1 LPDEPVVVFRTD
13 IDESIGDVYN
23 PVSFVDLRSR
33 AFACHER
40 VTAGALKKS
49 SRRARSKHS
58 RLKRARYRRRR
69 LLAVLVLVCLF
80 FGIGTQAAAFFEAE
94 GADSAGTAETA
105 ESPGFVPATFEG
117 LLERGDPNT
126 IPADET
132 RAPANEKMK
141 DLASS
146 RSRVPTTETGDR
158 PARKEAL
165 EARKQARQEA
175 RKEAARLAAS
185 KEAEQASGEPLDV
198 LVLGVDRRPNSA
210 EGESTRSDTMMLVRV
225 TPATGEV
232 KLLSVPR
239 DLYVEV
245 ESGEKD
251 RINTAYAYGGVEKA
265 RAVME
270 DLTGVDIDNHVIV
283 DFEGF
288 EKVIDAMGKVRVDV
302 GKGVFPEHWNMGEG
316 FERLNGHKALKYA
329 RYRGTPGADLDRIDH
344 QQKLLAALRR
354 QALRWDTVTRLPAI
368 IKVTNENVKTDLG
381 IMQVIP
387 LARALV
393 LNGEDNMMTTAELE
407 GNPTSLPDGEQV
419 LVPDD
424 EANEAIVQD
433 FRQ

>member
-1 LPDEPVVVFRTD
+1 M
-13 IDESIGDVYN
+13 
-23 PVSFVDLRSR
+23 
-33 AFACHER
+33 
-40 VTAGALKKS
+40 KKS
-49 SRRARSKHS
+49 RSRARSKHS
-58 RLKRARYRRRR
+58 RLMRARYRRRR
-69 LLAVLVLVCLF
+69 LLAVVVLACLF
-80 FGIGTQAAAFFEAE
+80 FGIGTQAAALFEAE
-94 GADSAGTAETA
+94 GAGSAGTAETSG
-105 ESPGFVPATFEG
+105 SPRFVPAA
-117 LLERGDPNT
+117 LEDLIAQGDSST
-126 IPADET
+126 IPADEI
-132 RAPANEKMK
+132 RAPAHKTTK
-141 DLASS
+141 DLAASSS
-146 RSRVPTTETGDR
+146 RKPTNETGDQ

-165 EARKQARQEA
+165 EASREAAKEA
-175 RKEAARLAAS
+175 REEAARLAAA

-210 EGESTRSDTMMLVRV
+210 EGESTRSDTMMLVQV

-239 DLYVEV
+239 DLYIEV

-270 DLTGVDIDNHVIV
+270 DLTGVDIDNCVIV

-316 FERLNGHKALKYA
+316 FERLNGHKALKYV

-368 IKVTNENVKTDLG
+368 IRITNENVNTDLG
-381 IMQVIP
+381 ILQVIP
-387 LARALV
+387 IARALV
-393 LNGEDNMMTTAELE
+393 LNGENNKMTTAELE
-407 GNPTSLPDGEQV
+407 GHPTSLPDGEQV

-424 EANEAIVQD
+424 EANEAILQD

>member
-1 LPDEPVVVFRTD
+1 
-13 IDESIGDVYN
+13 
-23 PVSFVDLRSR
+23 
-33 AFACHER
+33 
-40 VTAGALKKS
+40 LKKTRS
-49 SRRARSKHS
+49 RARSKRS
-58 RLKRARYRRRR
+58 RFMRARYRRRR
-69 LLAVLVLVCLF
+69 RLAVLVLASLF

-94 GADSAGTAETA
+94 APGSAGAAEIP

-117 LLERGDPNT
+117 LLAQGDSNA
-126 IPADET
+126 IPADEP
-132 RAPANEKMK
+132 RAPSYKTRK
-141 DLASS
+141 DLAAS
-146 RSRVPTTETGDR
+146 RSREPTSETKDQS
-158 PARKEAL
+158 ARKAAL
-165 EARKQARQEA
+165 EARKEAAQEA
-175 RKEAARLAAS
+175 REEAARLAAS
-185 KEAEQASGEPLDV
+185 KEAEQASSEPLDV

-225 TPATGEV
+225 IPATGEV

-239 DLYVEV
+239 DLFVEV
-245 ESGEKD
+245 KPEEKD
-251 RINTAYAYGGVEKA
+251 RINTAYAYGGVENA
-265 RAVME
+265 RTVME
-270 DLTGVDIDNHVIV
+270 DLTGVDIDNYVIV

-302 GKGVFPEHWNMGEG
+302 GKGVFPEHWYMGEG

-368 IKVTNENVKTDLG
+368 IKVTNENVNTDLG
-381 IMQVIP
+381 ILQVIP

-393 LNGEDNMMTTAELE
+393 LNGEDNKMTTAELE
-407 GNPTSLPDGEQV
+407 GQPTSLSDGEQV

-424 EANEAIVQD
+424 EANEAILQD

>member
-1 LPDEPVVVFRTD
+1 
-13 IDESIGDVYN
+13 
-23 PVSFVDLRSR
+23 
-33 AFACHER
+33 
-40 VTAGALKKS
+40 LKKTRS
-49 SRRARSKHS
+49 RARSK
-58 RLKRARYRRRR
+58 RNRFWRARYRRRR
-69 LLAVLVLVCLF
+69 LLAGFVLACLF
-80 FGIGTQAAAFFEAE
+80 FAIGTQAAAFFKGEEAGSV
-94 GADSAGTAETA
+94 GAKETA
-105 ESPGFVPATFEG
+105 GSPGFVPVTFEG
-117 LLERGDPNT
+117 LLAQEDSGT
-126 IPADET
+126 IPTDE
-132 RAPANEKMK
+132 AKKN
-141 DLASS
+141 LASS
-146 RSRVPTTETGDR
+146 RSREPTAKT
-158 PARKEAL
+158 RKPPVRKVAL

-175 RKEAARLAAS
+175 RKEAARLAAA

-198 LVLGVDRRPNSA
+198 LVLGVDRRPSSA

-225 TPATGEV
+225 IPATGEV

-245 ESGEKD
+245 QSGEKD

-270 DLTGVDIDNHVIV
+270 DLSGVDIDNYVIV
-283 DFEGF
+283 DFEDF

-354 QALRWDTVTRLPAI
+354 QALRWDIVTRLPAI
-368 IKVTNENVKTDLG
+368 IRVTNENVNTDLG

-393 LNGEDNMMTTAELE
+393 LNGEDNKMTRAELE
-407 GNPTSLPDGEQV
+407 GQPKFLSDGEQV
-419 LVPDD
+419 LVPDE
-424 EANEAIVQD
+424 EANEAILQD